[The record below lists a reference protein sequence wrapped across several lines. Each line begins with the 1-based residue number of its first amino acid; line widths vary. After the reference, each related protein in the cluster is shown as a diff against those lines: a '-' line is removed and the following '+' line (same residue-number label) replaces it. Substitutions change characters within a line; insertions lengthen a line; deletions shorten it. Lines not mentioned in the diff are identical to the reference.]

1 MGFLGRAPLRSSF
14 AACAVLSAVVTAT
27 AVAVPGPAQAAVP
40 PAPLGRWLVQLKDTV
55 ADPAKV
61 AEGHMRDRAPGGRS
75 RLGHVYNAS
84 AGGVVLKGYALE
96 ATTDQIRAIRA
107 DPQVASVERDQKM
120 SPSDTTAEP
129 RKDGVA
135 FKGDTGLTAQ
145 WGLRR
150 IGAVA
155 GSGNEVR
162 VPAPARVGV
171 AVLDTGVDFNHP
183 DLRVA
188 GNVNF
193 TNSPDANDFVGH
205 GTHVAGIVQAL
216 NNGIGVLGTAPD
228 TRLWNVKVLPDTGP
242 GSTADVIEG
251 LEWVAQNARERNIR
265 VANLSLGGGGGAL
278 LHQAVRLATESGVA
292 VVAAA
297 GNSNSTQLEY
307 PAGYP
312 ETISVAATNVFD
324 QRAHF
329 SNYGASWVDIAAPG
343 DGIFSTRPTHPTPGN
358 AENYGFE
365 NGTSMAAPSVSGA
378 AALCLTSGRCRGTD
392 SVEATLG
399 RDSRPLAGTGTE
411 YRYGLLQAA
420 CYWQHTSKCAPRTT
434 VR

>member
-1 MGFLGRAPLRSSF
+1 M
-14 AACAVLSAVVTAT
+14 LSAVVTAT
-27 AVAVPGPAQAAVP
+27 AVAAPGPAQAAAP
-40 PAPLGRWLVQLKDTV
+40 PAPLERWLVQLKDTV

-96 ATTDQIRAIRA
+96 ATADQIRAIKA
-107 DPQVASVERDQKM
+107 DPQVMGVERDQKA
-120 SPSDTTAEP
+120 SLDDGLAQRAAKP
-129 RKDGVA
+129 RQDGVA
-135 FKGDTGLTAQ
+135 YKGDSGLSAQ

-150 IGAVA
+150 IGAVTGA
-155 GSGNEVR
+155 DGRLR

-171 AVLDTGVDFNHP
+171 AVLDSGVDFNHP

-193 TNSPDANDFVGH
+193 TDTVDANDFFGH

-216 NNGIGVLGTAPD
+216 NNGIGVLGTAPG
-228 TRLWNVKVLPDTGP
+228 TSLWNLKVLNDA
-242 GSTADVIEG
+242 GSGTTEDVIEG
-251 LEWVAQNARERNIR
+251 LEWVAQNARARNIR
-265 VANLSLGGGGGAL
+265 VANMSLTFENDSAL
-278 LHQAVRLATESGVA
+278 LHQAVRVATEAGVA

-297 GNSNSTQLEY
+297 GNENTTQMKY
-307 PAGYP
+307 PAAYP
-312 ETISVAATNVFD
+312 EAISVAATTVFD
-324 QRAHF
+324 QRAGF

-343 DGIFSTRPTHPTPGN
+343 YGILSTFPTHPTPAQPTPTHPSNPEDYGN
-358 AENYGFE
+358 QD
-365 NGTSMAAPSVSGA
+365 GTSMAAPFVSGA

-392 SVEATLG
+392 NVEATLG
-399 RDSRPLAGTGTE
+399 RDSLSIAGTGTE
-411 YRYGLLQAA
+411 YRYGLLQAT
-420 CYWQHTSKCAPRTT
+420 CYWQHTSKCSPRTA

>member
-1 MGFLGRAPLRSSF
+1 MGIFGRVPLRSSF
-14 AACAVLSAVVTAT
+14 AAGAVLSAVVTAT
-27 AVAVPGPAQAAVP
+27 AVVAPGPAQAAAP
-40 PAPLGRWLVQLKDTV
+40 PAPLERWLVQLKDTV

-96 ATTDQIRAIRA
+96 ATAAQIRAIRS
-107 DPQVASVERDQKM
+107 DPQVTSVERDQKV
-120 SPSDTTAEP
+120 SPSDTPAKP

-135 FKGDTGLTAQ
+135 YRGGPGVNAQ

-150 IGAVA
+150 IGALA
-155 GSGNEVR
+155 GTGNGLR

-193 TNSPDANDFVGH
+193 TNSPDANDFRGH

-216 NNGIGVLGTAPD
+216 NNGFGVLGTAPD
-228 TRLWNVKVLPDTGP
+228 TRLWNVKVLPDAGLGN
-242 GSTADVIEG
+242 GSDVIEG
-251 LEWVAQNARERNIR
+251 LEWVAQNGLERNIR
-265 VANLSLGGGGGAL
+265 VANLSLSSGDTAL
-278 LHQAVRLATESGVA
+278 LRQAVQLATASGVA

-297 GNSNSTQLEY
+297 GNANSTQPAY

-324 QRAHF
+324 RRAHF

-343 DGIFSTRPTHPTPGN
+343 EGIFSTRPTHPTPDN

-365 NGTSMAAPSVSGA
+365 NGTSMAAPFVSGA

-392 SVEATLG
+392 AVEETLG
-399 RDSRPLAGTGTE
+399 RDSLPLAGTGTE
-411 YRYGLLQAA
+411 YRYGLLQVA
-420 CYWQHTSKCAPRTT
+420 CYWQHTSKCAPRTA